1 MTTRL
6 RNRLALGS
14 CVAMGLG
21 ISTGHPAG
29 MIAAAAM
36 PYACLTPAT
45 KTDAF
50 RAAFGYYLAA
60 LWPMTGGLDRYLV
73 RSGAFLITLAIW
85 TFGAAALSF
94 PWTLAAT
101 ANRAQCLWRTPLAL
115 TATVLPPLGIIG
127 LASPLTSA
135 GYLFPG
141 TAWIG
146 LVAVAFLPGLLLAI
160 PALSRRYR
168 RIASW
173 SLVTACIALT
183 TVPRLL
189 GSGDV
194 AGPRGWIAVDTN
206 LGDVSQPFRDFA
218 AAQLIQD
225 TAVNSRARVLIFPE
239 SVVPR
244 WSDAAESFWMQ
255 SLDQCRRKG
264 QILAFGA
271 GLPRPEQDNLTKLA
285 ELRSYDFGTALNAL
299 KRMNAAPAHPIPSSP
314 SPEPMD
320 NALVIA
326 GGETAV
332 FYQRVPVPIGMWEPF
347 NPSSVPLRLH
357 SQGILNIDHQRAA
370 VLICYEQML
379 TFPILASM
387 LQHPTVIVGIS
398 NTFWIVGTSIPLYQ
412 ANAVRGWAHLFQLPY
427 LLAVNS

>member
-6 RNRLALGS
+6 RDRLALGS

-29 MIAAAAM
+29 MISAAAM

-45 KTDAF
+45 KKDAF

-60 LWPMTGGLDRYLV
+60 LWPMIGGLDRYLG
-73 RSGAFLITLAIW
+73 RSGAFLTTLAIW
-85 TFGAAALSF
+85 IFGAAALSF

-101 ANRAQCLWRTPLAL
+101 ANRAQYLWRTPLAVM
-115 TATVLPPLGIIG
+115 ATVLPPLGIIG

-146 LVAVAFLPGLLLAI
+146 LAAVSSLPGLLLAI
-160 PALSRRYR
+160 PALPTRYS

-173 SLVTACIALT
+173 CVFTACIALAI
-183 TVPRLL
+183 VPRLL
-189 GSGDV
+189 GSGDI
-194 AGPRGWIAVDTN
+194 ARPSGWIAVNTN

-218 AAQLIQD
+218 AARLIQD
-225 TAVNSRARVLIFPE
+225 TAAKATARVLIFPE

-244 WSDAAESFWMQ
+244 WSEATEDFWLQ
-255 SLDQCRRKG
+255 SLDRCRRRG

-271 GLPRPEQDNLTKLA
+271 GLPRPAQNGFAKLND
-285 ELRSYDFGTALNAL
+285 LRSYDFGAALNAL
-299 KRMNAAPAHPIPSSP
+299 KRMDGALAHPIASTP

-320 NALVIA
+320 NALVIT
-326 GGETAV
+326 GGESAV
-332 FYQRVPVPIGMWEPF
+332 FYQRVPVPIGMWEPL
-347 NPSSVPLRLH
+347 NPSSVPLRLR
-357 SQGILNIDHQRAA
+357 SRGILNIDHQRAA

-379 TFPILASM
+379 TFPVLASM

-398 NTFWIVGTSIPLYQ
+398 NTFWVAGTSIPRYQ
-412 ANAVRGWAHLFQLPY
+412 ANAVRAWARLFRLPY
-427 LLAVNS
+427 FLAVNS

>member
-6 RNRLALGS
+6 RDGLALGS

-21 ISTGHPAG
+21 ISTGYPVG

-36 PYACLTPAT
+36 PYACLISAT
-45 KTDAF
+45 KKDAF

-60 LWPMTGGLDRYLV
+60 LWPMMGGLDRYLGQ
-73 RSGAFLITLAIW
+73 SEAFLTTLAIW
-85 TFGAAALSF
+85 IFGAAALSF

-101 ANRAQCLWRTPLAL
+101 ANRGQYLWRTPLAL

-127 LASPLTSA
+127 LASPLTYA

-141 TAWIG
+141 AAWIG
-146 LVAVAFLPGLLLAI
+146 LAAVAFLPGLLLAI
-160 PALSRRYR
+160 HALPTRYR
-168 RIASW
+168 RVASC
-173 SLVTACIALT
+173 SVVTACIALA
-183 TVPRLL
+183 TVPRRL

-194 AGPRGWIAVDTN
+194 VRPFGWIAVDTN
-206 LGDVSQPFRDFA
+206 LGDVSRPFREFA
-218 AAQLIQD
+218 AAQFIQD
-225 TAVNSRARVLIFPE
+225 TAAKTSARVLIFPE

-244 WSDAAESFWMQ
+244 WSEATEDFWLQ
-255 SLDQCRRKG
+255 SLDRCRRRG
-264 QILAFGA
+264 QILAFGV
-271 GLPRPEQDNLTKLA
+271 GLPRPAQNDIAKLND
-285 ELRSYDFGTALNAL
+285 LRSYDFGPALNAL
-299 KRMNAAPAHPIPSSP
+299 KRMDAAPALPTPNSP

-326 GGETAV
+326 GGESAV
-332 FYQRVPVPIGMWEPF
+332 FYQRVPVPIGMWQPF
-347 NPSSVPLRLH
+347 NPNSVPLRL
-357 SQGILNIDHQRAA
+357 SSRGILKIDHQRAA

-398 NTFWIVGTSIPLYQ
+398 NTFWVAGTSIPRYQ
-412 ANAVRGWAHLFQLPY
+412 SNAVRAWARLFRLPY